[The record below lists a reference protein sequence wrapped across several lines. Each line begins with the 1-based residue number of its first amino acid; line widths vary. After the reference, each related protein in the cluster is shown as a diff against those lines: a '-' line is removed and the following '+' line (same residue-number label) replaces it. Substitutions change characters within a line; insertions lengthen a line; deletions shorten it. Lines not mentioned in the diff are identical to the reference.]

1 MASGNWGALTAFGGQ
16 PGAATKRI
24 YGIKGNSFI
33 AAVEFGPRV
42 KAKSLLAGGQSGDP
56 AYPISPIRRNATQP
70 ASSKTWPSTAKTWSE
85 AHNAVIT
92 PASERPPA
100 LPGLLLQC

>member
-56 AYPISPIRRNATQP
+56 ASPHFADQAERYATGQFKDV
-70 ASSKTWPSTAKTWSE
+70 AFYRE
-85 AHNAVIT
+85 DV
-92 PASERPPA
+92 ERSA
-100 LPGLLLQC
+100 

>member
-1 MASGNWGALTAFGGQ
+1 MASGNWGALAAFGGQ

-24 YGIKGNSFI
+24 YGVKGNSFI

-56 AYPISPIRRNATQP
+56 ASKHFADQAERYATGQFKDVAFYRKDVERRAQRRY
-70 ASSKTWPSTAKTWSE
+70 
-85 AHNAVIT
+85 
-92 PASERPPA
+92 RP
-100 LPGLLLQC
+100 GE